1 MTGSSEVGT
10 GSWYVYLM
18 STVSFNSIGKVGAI
32 IILALQMR
40 EVGDKP
46 KVRQVARDGASI

>member
-1 MTGSSEVGT
+1 MGSSEIGT

-18 STVSFNSIGKVGAI
+18 STASFNSIGKVGAI
-32 IILALQMR
+32 IILVLQMR
-40 EVGDKP
+40 KVGDKP